1 MTFLYFACN
10 ECKIFIEIGSRWAYW
25 SLDATGVIKRGE
37 QVSVD
42 AVLSAEQYWDP
53 PKEENSNWLYNEV
66 LPSVR
71 SFLENHKEHRI
82 VFGLQEEAV
91 AKTDDEMFD
100 WMEVGHLFQ
109 PLPRYYAEV
118 LRFITWE
125 QVLDRIAEDGREPWW
140 MTDWNDWPEKAKK
153 KFQECVCA
161 SNAS

>member
-1 MTFLYFACN
+1 LRSAAVGR
-10 ECKIFIEIGSRWAYW
+10 IG

-37 QVSVD
+37 QISVE
-42 AVLSAEQYWDP
+42 AVLSADQYWDA
-53 PKEENSNWLYNEV
+53 PKAETSNWLYNEV

-71 SFLENHKEHRI
+71 SFLETHKQHRI

-100 WMEVGHLFQ
+100 WMEVGHFFQ
-109 PLPRYYAEV
+109 SLPRYYVEV

-140 MTDWNDWPEKAKK
+140 MTNWNDWPEKAKK
-153 KFQECVCA
+153 KFQECVRV
-161 SNAS
+161 SNTS